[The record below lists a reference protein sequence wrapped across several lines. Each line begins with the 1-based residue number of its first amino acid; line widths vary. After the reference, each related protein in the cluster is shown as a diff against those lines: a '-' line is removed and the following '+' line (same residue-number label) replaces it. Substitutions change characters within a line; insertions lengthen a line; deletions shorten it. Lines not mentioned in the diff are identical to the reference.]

1 MTEAVINQNQ
11 QAQAFSPFGKRNA
24 NKDKIEQEE
33 AELKQ
38 LAEDKSNPPEDNNGD
53 DSNLSAEEKSFK
65 KRYGDLRRH
74 SQQQQ
79 TTLQKQIDELRS
91 QLQSSTEKQIKLPKS
106 EEELN
111 EWARAYPDV
120 AKIVETI
127 AIKKAKEQTQALD
140 ERFKQLDER
149 EHQTAKE
156 KAEADLTRL
165 HPDFDSIRDDDAFHN
180 WVEEQPKWVQDALY
194 DNESDAISAARAID
208 LYKADKGI
216 KTKKSTSDKG
226 AAESVNTRGSR
237 SAPTGESKDGVF
249 YESQVSKMI
258 PDFQKTSLLIP
269 SQLPSFVR
277 ENPDYDKFVTF
288 LQAYYEWMEV
298 NGNVT
303 ERSKNI
309 LNYKD
314 IDRTTEE
321 FLQYFTDEF
330 LQYFPQEVLI
340 DKRTAVK
347 YARQLYYTKGTP
359 ASYQFLF
366 RVLYDSDFDI
376 FYTKDAVLKA
386 SDGSWYV
393 ARSLKLATGN
403 TNFLKVN
410 NYRLFGETTKSIA
423 TIENATSTG
432 NRVEIFI
439 SDITRLFQ
447 SAAGHGTTHH
457 ELSLLPQLSAR
468 HHQAQ

>member
-38 LAEDKSNPPEDNNGD
+38 LAEDKSNPSEDNNGD

-106 EEELN
+106 EEELS

-149 EHQTAKE
+149 EHQTSKD
-156 KAEADLTRL
+156 KAEAELMRL
-165 HPDFDSIRDDDAFHN
+165 HPDFDAIRDDDEFHS
-180 WVEEQPKWVQDALY
+180 WVDEQPKWVQDALY
-194 DNESDAISAARAID
+194 DNESDARAAARAID

-216 KTKKSTSDKG
+216 KTKKQSKDSG

-249 YESQVSKMI
+249 YESQVSKMSTFEYEKNQEAI
-258 PDFQKTSLLIP
+258 AKALQSG
-269 SQLPSFVR
+269 
-277 ENPDYDKFVTF
+277 KFV
-288 LQAYYEWMEV
+288 
-298 NGNVT
+298 
-303 ERSKNI
+303 
-309 LNYKD
+309 
-314 IDRTTEE
+314 
-321 FLQYFTDEF
+321 
-330 LQYFPQEVLI
+330 
-340 DKRTAVK
+340 
-347 YARQLYYTKGTP
+347 
-359 ASYQFLF
+359 
-366 RVLYDSDFDI
+366 YDVS
-376 FYTKDAVLKA
+376 
-386 SDGSWYV
+386 G
-393 ARSLKLATGN
+393 
-403 TNFLKVN
+403 
-410 NYRLFGETTKSIA
+410 
-423 TIENATSTG
+423 
-432 NRVEIFI
+432 
-439 SDITRLFQ
+439 
-447 SAAGHGTTHH
+447 
-457 ELSLLPQLSAR
+457 SAR
-468 HHQAQ
+468 

>member
-1 MTEAVINQNQ
+1 MTEAVVNQNQ

-24 NKDKIEQEE
+24 NKDRIEQEE

-38 LAEDKSNPPEDNNGD
+38 LAEDKSNPQEPQDGE

-79 TTLQKQIDELRS
+79 VTLQKQIDDLRS

-149 EHQTAKE
+149 EHQTSKD
-156 KAEADLTRL
+156 KAEAELIRL
-165 HPDFDSIRDDDAFHN
+165 HPDFDVIRDDDEFHS

-194 DNESDAISAARAID
+194 DNESDAKAAARAID

-216 KTKKSTSDKG
+216 KNKKPTSDKG

-249 YESQVSKMI
+249 YESQVSKMSTFEYEKNQEAI
-258 PDFQKTSLLIP
+258 AKALQSG
-269 SQLPSFVR
+269 
-277 ENPDYDKFVTF
+277 KFV
-288 LQAYYEWMEV
+288 Y
-298 NGNVT
+298 
-303 ERSKNI
+303 
-309 LNYKD
+309 D
-314 IDRTTEE
+314 IS
-321 FLQYFTDEF
+321 
-330 LQYFPQEVLI
+330 
-340 DKRTAVK
+340 
-347 YARQLYYTKGTP
+347 G
-359 ASYQFLF
+359 
-366 RVLYDSDFDI
+366 
-376 FYTKDAVLKA
+376 
-386 SDGSWYV
+386 
-393 ARSLKLATGN
+393 
-403 TNFLKVN
+403 
-410 NYRLFGETTKSIA
+410 
-423 TIENATSTG
+423 
-432 NRVEIFI
+432 
-439 SDITRLFQ
+439 
-447 SAAGHGTTHH
+447 
-457 ELSLLPQLSAR
+457 SAR
-468 HHQAQ
+468 